1 MATNVTNAS
10 ELKAAIAELSREQL
24 EEGLFDIATR
34 LSFDEHGNYSP
45 DESVASESGGDFI
58 ESVTFTFHRLEI
70 NL

>member
-10 ELKAAIAELSREQL
+10 ELRAAIAELSREQL

-45 DESVASESGGDFI
+45 DESVASESGFI